1 MNNFD
6 RVYSFFNNEM
16 TLDQEREFLI
26 SVASKDSLRR
36 EIKSQVLINTN
47 IDEQVRSNIFNKLN
61 QNHIV
66 KLTGLKNKFNNY
78 IFFSL
83 IIISTFGFG
92 YLAGNKSLINKSE
105 ISYKSKSPSVVTEV
119 KSDINNNNQVQNIIL
134 SSLTKK
140 NNFKPI
146 FNYSKNKSKLSHK
159 SNKNYVEQ
167 RMSNPLNPNNLL
179 NYQITSSPLDPI
191 RYIKPQGNYN
201 KEYQTSD
208 PLNPKTIKSIN
219 YKPSGTPLDPLN
231 KGSQQIIPNNVNSG
245 NELPK

>member
-36 EIKSQVLINTN
+36 EIKSQVLLDCILQNYLINTN

-119 KSDINNNNQVQNIIL
+119 
-134 SSLTKK
+134 
-140 NNFKPI
+140 
-146 FNYSKNKSKLSHK
+146 
-159 SNKNYVEQ
+159 
-167 RMSNPLNPNNLL
+167 
-179 NYQITSSPLDPI
+179 
-191 RYIKPQGNYN
+191 
-201 KEYQTSD
+201 
-208 PLNPKTIKSIN
+208 
-219 YKPSGTPLDPLN
+219 
-231 KGSQQIIPNNVNSG
+231 
-245 NELPK
+245 